1 MQHPPLQTIVSMP
14 RTVAQSR
21 AIAASPQ
28 ARASWNAQ
36 AFCAGVA
43 CQLSHCRQKV
53 AKSSASSRQGSVT
66 GWLTPGQLAA
76 SASSR
81 QAASPS

>member
-1 MQHPPLQTIVSMP
+1 MQHPAAADHRVDAADGGA
-14 RTVAQSR
+14 VAGHRRQSTG
-21 AIAASPQ
+21 Q
-28 ARASWNAQ
+28 GVMEGQ

-53 AKSSASSRQGSVT
+53 AKSSASSRHGSVT